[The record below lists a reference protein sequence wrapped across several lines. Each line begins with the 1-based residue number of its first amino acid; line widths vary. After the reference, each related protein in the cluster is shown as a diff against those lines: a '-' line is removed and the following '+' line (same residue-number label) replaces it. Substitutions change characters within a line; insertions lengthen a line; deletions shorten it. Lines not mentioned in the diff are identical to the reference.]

1 MKTGI
6 INFEVYED
14 GVNFLGIA
22 KVTLPDTTNK
32 VLTVNGAGIA
42 GDVDIPVP
50 GHKDA
55 MSVKIEFLDAPEAA
69 YSLAEHRVHIIDI
82 RAAHEDYDAT
92 TGAIKVVAYKHI
104 LEIIPKS
111 QTGGTLAP
119 TAAQAASGE
128 YSCLSIQDYIDG
140 KLMRHYDP
148 LKIIDIDAS
157 GNDRGAPIR
166 AALGK

>member
-1 MKTGI
+1 MKAGI

-14 GVNFLGIA
+14 GVNYLGIA
-22 KVTLPDTTNK
+22 KVTLPDTTHK

-69 YSLAEHRVHIIDI
+69 YSLAEHRVHTIDI

-92 TGAIKVVAYKHI
+92 AGVMKVVAYKHI
-104 LEIIPKS
+104 LEIVPKS

-148 LKIIDIDAS
+148 IRIIDIDAS
-157 GNDRGAPIR
+157 GNDRMAAVR